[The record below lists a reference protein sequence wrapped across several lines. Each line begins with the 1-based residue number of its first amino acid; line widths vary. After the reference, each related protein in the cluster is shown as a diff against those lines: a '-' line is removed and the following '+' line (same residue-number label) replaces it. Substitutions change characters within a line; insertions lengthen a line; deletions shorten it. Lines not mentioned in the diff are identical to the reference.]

1 MRAVVLVG
9 GFGTRLRPLTF
20 TTPKPMLP
28 VGHRPIIENLVSM
41 LAVAGIDEVVLAL
54 GFKPEPFRAAFPDGE
69 CAGVRLHYAV
79 EPEPLDTGG
88 AIRFA
93 ADHAGIDETF
103 VVVNG
108 DVLTDL
114 DVATLVD
121 FHRARRAEATIHLT
135 PVDDPSAYG
144 VVELDGQGR
153 VSRFVEKPAPGTAP
167 TNLINA
173 GTYVFEPS
181 VLGRIPTGRKVSI
194 ERETFPQL
202 VADGS
207 LYAMSTSDYW
217 IDTGRPDTYRQANFD
232 VLDGNRK
239 SLRCDAVHSGAI
251 VAERVDL
258 RHSMVSAGASVGPNV
273 TLTES
278 IVLPGA
284 VIESGAVVS
293 GSIVMGYIGADA
305 VVTDCVI
312 GADGSVDSGS
322 ERRNELVPDPAT
334 VAGR

>member
-28 VGHRPIIENLVSM
+28 VGNRPIIENLVSM
-41 LAVAGIDEVVLAL
+41 LSQAGISEVVLAL
-54 GFKPEPFRAAFPDGE
+54 GFKPEPFMAAFPDGR
-69 CAGVRLHYAV
+69 CAGVALHYAV

-93 ADHAGIDETF
+93 AQHAGIDDTF

-114 DVATLVD
+114 DVGRLIS
-121 FHRARRAEATIHLT
+121 FHRETAAEATIHLT

-144 VVELDGQGR
+144 VVELDDTGR
-153 VSRFVEKPAPGTAP
+153 VKRFVEKPAPGTAP
-167 TNLINA
+167 SNLINA

-181 VLGRIPTGRKVSI
+181 VLERIEGGRKVSI
-194 ERETFPQL
+194 ERETFPAL
-202 VADGS
+202 VEKGS
-207 LYAMSTSDYW
+207 LFALSTDDYW

-232 VLDGNRK
+232 MLDGRRRISRCVAVAVGAEVDSTAEVDH
-239 SLRCDAVHSGAI
+239 SLVAAGTKVGARS
-251 VAERVDL
+251 VL
-258 RHSMVSAGASVGPNV
+258 RD
-273 TLTES
+273 T

-284 VIESGAVVS
+284 RIGDDCQIL
-293 GSIVMGYIGADA
+293 GSIVMGRVESEAN
-305 VVTDCVI
+305 VVDCVI
-312 GADGSVDSGS
+312 GADGIVSAGTKLASTS
-322 ERRNELVPDPAT
+322 RPDPSQS
-334 VAGR
+334 

>member
-28 VGHRPIIENLVSM
+28 VGHRPIIENLVRM
-41 LAVAGIDEVVLAL
+41 LSSAGVDQVVLAL
-54 GFKPEPFRAAFPDGE
+54 GFKPEPFMAAFPDGT
-69 CAGVRLHYAV
+69 CAGVPLHYAV

-93 ADHAGIDETF
+93 ADHAGIDDTF

-114 DVATLVD
+114 DVARLVS
-121 FHRARRAEATIHLT
+121 FHRDKGAEATIHLT

-144 VVELDGQGR
+144 VVELDGDGR
-153 VSRFVEKPAPGTAP
+153 VRRFVEKPAPGTAP
-167 TNLINA
+167 SDLINA

-181 VLGRIPTGRKVSI
+181 VLARIPTGRKVSI
-194 ERETFPQL
+194 ERETFPAI
-202 VADGS
+202 VDDGG
-207 LYAMSTSDYW
+207 LFALSTDDYW

-232 VLDGNRK
+232 LLDGRRRALTCAMVADGAAVDASAAIEH
-239 SLRCDAVHSGAI
+239 SL
-251 VAERVDL
+251 
-258 RHSMVSAGASVGPNV
+258 VSPGASVGGGSSIRD
-273 TLTES
+273 S

-284 VIESGAVVS
+284 VIESGARVVD
-293 GSIVMGYIGADA
+293 SIVMGRVASGARI
-305 VVTDCVI
+305 TRCVI
-312 GADGSVDSGS
+312 GADGVVESGTSLDSTS
-322 ERRNELVPDPAT
+322 VPDPA
-334 VAGR
+334 AG

>member
-28 VGHRPIIENLVSM
+28 VGHRPIIENLVRM
-41 LAVAGIDEVVLAL
+41 LSSAGVDEVVLAL
-54 GFKPEPFRAAFPDGE
+54 GFKPEPFMSAFPDGT
-69 CAGVRLHYAV
+69 CAGVSLHYAV

-93 ADHAGIDETF
+93 ADHAGIDDTF

-114 DVATLVD
+114 DVARLVS
-121 FHRARRAEATIHLT
+121 FHRDKGAEATIHLT

-144 VVELDGQGR
+144 VVELDDDGR
-153 VSRFVEKPAPGTAP
+153 VRRFVEKPAPGTAP
-167 TNLINA
+167 SDLINA

-181 VLGRIPTGRKVSI
+181 VLSRIPTGRKVSI
-194 ERETFPQL
+194 ERETFPAI
-202 VADGS
+202 VDDGG
-207 LYAMSTSDYW
+207 LFALSTDDYW

-232 VLDGNRK
+232 MLDGRRRTLACEMVAGGAVVDSSATIEH
-239 SLRCDAVHSGAI
+239 SL
-251 VAERVDL
+251 
-258 RHSMVSAGASVGPNV
+258 VSRGASVARGSAV
-273 TLTES
+273 RDS

-284 VIESGAVVS
+284 VIETDAQVVD
-293 GSIVMGYIGADA
+293 SIVMGRVGSGARI
-305 VVTDCVI
+305 TRCVI
-312 GADGSVDSGS
+312 GADGVVESASSLDSMS
-322 ERRNELVPDPAT
+322 VPDPA
-334 VAGR
+334 AS

>member
-28 VGHRPIIENLVSM
+28 VGHRPIIENLVTM
-41 LAVAGIDEVVLAL
+41 LSAAGIDEVVLAL
-54 GFKPEPFRAAFPDGE
+54 GFKPEPFRSAFPNGS

-93 ADHAGIDETF
+93 AEHAGIDETF

-114 DVATLVD
+114 DVAKLVD
-121 FHRARRAEATIHLT
+121 FHRDRGAEATLHLT

-144 VVELDGQGR
+144 VVDLDDHGR
-153 VSRFVEKPAPGTAP
+153 VSRFVEKPAPGMAP

-181 VLGRIPTGRKVSI
+181 VLDRIPTGRKVSI

-202 VADGS
+202 VEVGS
-207 LYAMSTSDYW
+207 LFAMSTDDYW
-217 IDTGRPDTYRQANFD
+217 IDTGRPETYRQANFD
-232 VLDGNRK
+232 VLDGIRH
-239 SLRCDAVHSGAI
+239 SLRCDAVQLGAKVSDTARLDHS
-251 VAERVDL
+251 L
-258 RHSMVSAGASVGPNV
+258 VSAGASIGSGV
-273 TLTES
+273 TLIGS

-284 VIESGAVVS
+284 VIESGASVE
-293 GSIVMGYIGADA
+293 GSVVMGRIGADA
-305 VVTDCVI
+305 IVVDCVI
-312 GADGSVDSGS
+312 GADGSVDAGG
-322 ERRNELVPDPAT
+322 ERRHDLVPDPAT
-334 VAGR
+334 VS